1 MMKKGKKILSILL
14 SMILVLGLVP
24 ADGAGF
30 VLEKMGAWIEVQA
43 AETVSASGTCGDNL
57 TWELSEDGVLTIS
70 GTGEMDDWNGTWR
83 SPWYNNRDQ
92 ITEVCIESG
101 VTSLGSDAFIAC
113 NNLVNVIIPEEVTS
127 IGESAFQNCSSLTEI
142 TIPDKVVSIED
153 QTFYNCSNLLEV
165 IVSGNLEFIG
175 SGAFRNCGNLEEITI
190 PGNEVFIGSD
200 AFSECSSLVQAVFPN
215 GVVSVAA
222 CAFEKCSNL
231 EKIIAAEGIISIEDK
246 AFYCCR
252 SLKEITIAEGT
263 TSIGSYAFYYC
274 DSLTEIIIPESVAS
288 IEYNAF
294 DHCSSLTEIVIPEK
308 VTVIHDYTFWYCTS
322 LKKITIPESIELIGV
337 AAFYG
342 CFNLEEII
350 IPQNVT
356 SVGEYAFTGCSSITG
371 ISIPEGITVIRKA
384 TFSGCQNLKEIVIP
398 DGVTSIGQYA
408 FDSCGNLKEI
418 VIPNSVTVIDY
429 MAFGSCSSLTDV
441 YYKGSEDEWNNIDIN
456 KNFNTWLLN
465 ATIHYGSSGSDKKS
479 YSIQIDP
486 DIEHGEVSAPSS
498 GEEEERITVSVT
510 PEEGYMLQQLTV
522 TTEDGEIIEAAAQ
535 DEDTYTFTMPA
546 ANVTISAE
554 FSLSIR
560 DLQCSSSAAVEVGDT
575 GVLSSKV
582 FEDSSEDLKKLTG
595 EIQWTSSDPSVV
607 EIGKVGYFTTT
618 QPVKYTMGN
627 VKVDVWNAIGVTNF
641 TGVSPGTATITG
653 RADGVSV
660 TCEVTVTE
668 PEDMESSEGGSLTLG
683 EDISGSAGS
692 GSGVSQFFPAD
703 WSLKHSV
710 FPVEI
715 IVTEDKE
722 EGTYKIRGTI
732 GIGKSD
738 WLNDDA
744 KWNKYKQNVEDA
756 SKYSGRVD
764 CLDSFRKAWGVKSV
778 TAVST
783 EKFNVL
789 PKVSVMGYF
798 ENVYD
803 LNMNP
808 ISTTGKLAADAK
820 WEGSIDWQFVTPIG
834 PFYLTLKGGG
844 ELSGNIGPEYDYNT
858 KTVNVVD
865 GELTLTPSVKVEGG
879 YGIYKVATLGA
890 NGKLSAPIT
899 LVPATKGEWEASAS
913 LHIEVVF
920 LLDFEQELLASSGTL
935 WDTTGSSKAR
945 TRAAANGGIQLS
957 EGTLSEIDTSSLN
970 DVSAWNTGGGSS
982 LRARAV
988 QNSVDSETTVLGNV
1002 LGGSLPMQAEINGK
1016 RVMVFQ
1022 SYINGRETLDSSIL
1036 MYSVYE
1042 NGAWS
1047 EPQAV
1052 WDTGTA
1058 DLYADMQ
1065 VVNGQLVLVWQKE
1078 RDNITGDVENDSEA
1092 VLDAYA
1098 QNSEICFA
1106 VFDEASNTFT
1116 DASYVT
1122 ENDAYDMMPEICH
1135 DSDDE
1140 IVISWVRNDAA
1151 DLMQETGANSIYTA
1165 KWNGGSFEKEEE
1177 LLTTNGTVDDYVIY
1191 ENDGQLQTVFVSQSD
1206 GLTAVLDT
1214 KGQSIDALSDLVM
1227 FSEDGS
1233 ISSLDYVDGK
1243 IVCVSGGTL
1252 YSYDPSGGTSETYL
1266 AGESSFGSEIQY
1278 VSGGGK
1284 SGYVWS
1290 LYDEESGT
1298 GSIVASM
1305 RTEDGYSE
1313 PVTLYEKEGVIWRY
1327 ISAILDEEGNWQF
1340 VANAEDTG
1348 ADSHSLISIGKAPE
1362 TGITLAGA
1370 SVDEKDVVDG
1380 KTGVDYF
1387 LRNTGDTTINEL
1399 EITITLENGEQITE
1413 KVPVTILPGE
1423 DVAGTAYVDLSG
1435 VDSKQNIQ
1443 ISVVGAGQ
1451 TDVSDCTA
1459 EDTVGLPD
1467 ISVTGTCAENGDDV
1481 IVTALLSNESSAD
1494 TEVSLSLFGDET
1506 METELTKSDLLT
1518 VKAGSSE
1525 NVFLSVK
1532 KNAIQ
1537 YNENDAAYLTL
1548 KANVAGGDFDED
1560 NNTVY
1565 IALYK
1570 EIPDDNPGGDT
1581 GDTTE
1586 QPPATETPG
1595 TGTQTPTTGAGGSI
1609 SQSSDSGGS
1618 SSQTTSSA
1626 NVSGSTLPP
1635 TGTTLT
1641 AGNASYIVTTAGSA
1655 VAYAKNLNT
1664 KATAVAVPSSVKIGG
1679 ITYKVT
1685 SIADNAFKNNKKLKK
1700 VTIGSNVTSIGNSA
1714 FRNCTAL
1721 KKVVIPAKVKQIG
1734 KKAFYNCKK
1743 LQSLTIKA
1751 KKLTAKT
1758 VGAKA
1763 FAKAGSSNYSKLK
1776 VKVPKKKY
1784 TAYVKML
1791 KKKGLSARARV
1802 SK

>member
-1 MMKKGKKILSILL
+1 MTTIESSTFHACI
-14 SMILVLGLVP
+14 S
-24 ADGAGF
+24 
-30 VLEKMGAWIEVQA
+30 LEKIEIPENVTSIGGRA
-43 AETVSASGTCGDNL
+43 FSYCTSLSEITIPEGVTIIESSTFHDCSGLEKVTLPTNL
-57 TWELSEDGVLTIS
+57 TLIADRAFS
-70 GTGEMDDWNGTWR
+70 GC
-83 SPWYNNRDQ
+83 S
-92 ITEVCIESG
+92 
-101 VTSLGSDAFIAC
+101 SLKEIA
-113 NNLVNVIIPEEVTS
+113 LPDSVTS
-127 IGESAFQNCSSLTEI
+127 IGE
-142 TIPDKVVSIED
+142 
-153 QTFYNCSNLLEV
+153 Y
-165 IVSGNLEFIG
+165 
-175 SGAFRNCGNLEEITI
+175 
-190 PGNEVFIGSD
+190 
-200 AFSECSSLVQAVFPN
+200 AFSFCKSLLN
-215 GVVSVAA
+215 VV
-222 CAFEKCSNL
+222 
-231 EKIIAAEGIISIEDK
+231 
-246 AFYCCR
+246 
-252 SLKEITIAEGT
+252 
-263 TSIGSYAFYYC
+263 
-274 DSLTEIIIPESVAS
+274 
-288 IEYNAF
+288 
-294 DHCSSLTEIVIPEK
+294 
-308 VTVIHDYTFWYCTS
+308 
-322 LKKITIPESIELIGV
+322 
-337 AAFYG
+337 
-342 CFNLEEII
+342 

-356 SVGEYAFTGCSSITG
+356 IIEYNLFYYCT
-371 ISIPEGITVIRKA
+371 
-384 TFSGCQNLKEIVIP
+384 NLKQVIIPDSVTSIAMDAFQRCESLQEIVIP
-398 DGVTSIGQYA
+398 YGVTKILSSTFRWCTQLERV
-408 FDSCGNLKEI
+408 D
-418 VIPNSVTVIDY
+418 IPNSVTAIGGD
-429 MAFGSCSSLTDV
+429 AFGECVNLTDV
-441 YYKGSEDEWNNIDIN
+441 YYSGSEEEWNAISIGSDNSDL
-456 KNFNTWLLN
+456 TS
-465 ATIHYGSSGSDKKS
+465 ATIHYNSYDPDQGL
-479 YSIQIDP
+479 YSIQISP
-486 DIEHGEVSAPSS
+486 DIEHGEVSATSS
-498 GEEEERITVSVT
+498 AKEGETITISVT
-510 PEEGYMLQQLTV
+510 PEEGYMQQQLTV

-554 FSLSIR
+554 FSMSIR

-582 FEDSSEDLKKLTG
+582 FEDSSEDLKQLTG
-595 EIQWTSSDPSVV
+595 EIQWTSSDTSVV
-607 EIGKVGYFTTT
+607 EIGKVGYFKATS
-618 QPVKYTMGN
+618 PVTYTIGEE
-627 VKVDVWNAIGVTNF
+627 KVDVWSALGVTNF

-653 RADGVSV
+653 KADGVSV

-692 GSGVSQFFPAD
+692 DSGVSQFFPAD
-703 WSLKHSV
+703 WSLKSSV

-738 WLNDDA
+738 WLNNDA

-808 ISTTGKLAADAK
+808 ISTTGKLAANAK
-820 WEGSIDWQFVTPIG
+820 WEGSVDWQFVTPIG
-834 PFYLTLKGGG
+834 PFYLTLRGGG

-865 GELTLTPSVKVEGG
+865 GELTFTPSIKIEGG
-879 YGIYKVATLGA
+879 YGIYKVATFGGY
-890 NGKLSAPIT
+890 GKLSAPIT
-899 LVPATKGEWEASAS
+899 LIPATKGEWEASAS

-920 LLDFEQELLASSGTL
+920 LLDFEQELLSSSGTL
-935 WDTTGSSKAR
+935 WDTTGSSKAL
-945 TRAAANGGIQLS
+945 TKAAANGGISLS

-970 DVSAWNTGGGSS
+970 DVSAWNTGGSSS
-982 LRARAV
+982 LRARAA
-988 QNSVDSETTVLGNV
+988 QDSVDSETTVLDNV

-1047 EPQAV
+1047 DPQAV

-1065 VVNGQLVLVWQKE
+1065 VVNDQLVLVWQKE
-1078 RDNITGDVENDSEA
+1078 RDNITGDVEDDSEA

-1106 VFDEASNTFT
+1106 VFDEENNTFT
-1116 DASYVT
+1116 HTSYVT
-1122 ENDAYDMMPEICH
+1122 ENEYYDMMPEICH
-1135 DSDDE
+1135 DSDDG
-1140 IVISWVRNDAA
+1140 IVISWVRNNAA
-1151 DLMQETGANSIYTA
+1151 DLMQETGSHTIYTA
-1165 KWNGGSFEKEEE
+1165 KWNGESFGAEEE
-1177 LLTTNGTVDDYVIY
+1177 LLTTDGTVDDYVLY
-1191 ENDGQLQTVFVSQSD
+1191 ESDGKLQTIFVSQSD

-1214 KGQSIDALSDLVM
+1214 DGQPVDALSDLVM
-1227 FSEDGS
+1227 FSKDGN
-1233 ISSLDYVDGK
+1233 ISSLDYVDGQ

-1252 YSYDPSGGTSETYL
+1252 YSYDLSGGAVETYL

-1290 LYDEESGT
+1290 LYDEETGT

-1340 VANAEDTG
+1340 VANAEDAG

-1370 SVDEKDVVDG
+1370 FVDEKDVVDG

-1399 EITITLENGEQITE
+1399 EITITLKNGEQITE

-1451 TDVSDCTA
+1451 ADVSDCTA

-1467 ISVTGTCAENGDDV
+1467 ISVTGTCVENGDDV
-1481 IVTALLSNESSAD
+1481 IVTALLSNESSMD

-1506 METELTKSDLLT
+1506 MATELTKSDLIT
-1518 VKAGSSE
+1518 VKAGNSE

-1532 KNAIQ
+1532 KDAIQ
-1537 YNENDAAYLTL
+1537 YNENDAVYLTL
-1548 KANVAGGDFDED
+1548 KASVDSGDFDED
-1560 NNTVY
+1560 NNTAYVV
-1565 IALYK
+1565 LYK

-1586 QPPATETPG
+1586 QQPSTETPG
-1595 TGTQTPTTGAGGSI
+1595 TGTQTPSTGAGENTSEPSG
-1609 SQSSDSGGS
+1609 SGGS
-1618 SSQTTSSA
+1618 SSQTTPSA
-1626 NVSGSTLPP
+1626 STSGSTLPP
-1635 TGTTLT
+1635 AGTTLT
-1641 AGNASYIVTTAGSA
+1641 VGNASYIVTTAGSA

-1664 KATAVAVPSSVKIGG
+1664 KATAVAVPSEVKIDG

-1743 LQSLTIKA
+1743 LQSLAIKA

-1791 KKKGLSARARV
+1791 RKKGLSARAKV

>member
-1 MMKKGKKILSILL
+1 
-14 SMILVLGLVP
+14 
-24 ADGAGF
+24 
-30 VLEKMGAWIEVQA
+30 MG
-43 AETVSASGTCGDNL
+43 
-57 TWELSEDGVLTIS
+57 
-70 GTGEMDDWNGTWR
+70 
-83 SPWYNNRDQ
+83 
-92 ITEVCIESG
+92 
-101 VTSLGSDAFIAC
+101 
-113 NNLVNVIIPEEVTS
+113 
-127 IGESAFQNCSSLTEI
+127 
-142 TIPDKVVSIED
+142 
-153 QTFYNCSNLLEV
+153 
-165 IVSGNLEFIG
+165 
-175 SGAFRNCGNLEEITI
+175 
-190 PGNEVFIGSD
+190 
-200 AFSECSSLVQAVFPN
+200 
-215 GVVSVAA
+215 
-222 CAFEKCSNL
+222 
-231 EKIIAAEGIISIEDK
+231 
-246 AFYCCR
+246 
-252 SLKEITIAEGT
+252 
-263 TSIGSYAFYYC
+263 
-274 DSLTEIIIPESVAS
+274 
-288 IEYNAF
+288 
-294 DHCSSLTEIVIPEK
+294 
-308 VTVIHDYTFWYCTS
+308 
-322 LKKITIPESIELIGV
+322 
-337 AAFYG
+337 
-342 CFNLEEII
+342 
-350 IPQNVT
+350 
-356 SVGEYAFTGCSSITG
+356 
-371 ISIPEGITVIRKA
+371 
-384 TFSGCQNLKEIVIP
+384 
-398 DGVTSIGQYA
+398 
-408 FDSCGNLKEI
+408 
-418 VIPNSVTVIDY
+418 
-429 MAFGSCSSLTDV
+429 
-441 YYKGSEDEWNNIDIN
+441 
-456 KNFNTWLLN
+456 
-465 ATIHYGSSGSDKKS
+465 
-479 YSIQIDP
+479 
-486 DIEHGEVSAPSS
+486 
-498 GEEEERITVSVT
+498 
-510 PEEGYMLQQLTV
+510 
-522 TTEDGEIIEAAAQ
+522 
-535 DEDTYTFTMPA
+535 
-546 ANVTISAE
+546 
-554 FSLSIR
+554 
-560 DLQCSSSAAVEVGDT
+560 
-575 GVLSSKV
+575 
-582 FEDSSEDLKKLTG
+582 
-595 EIQWTSSDPSVV
+595 
-607 EIGKVGYFTTT
+607 
-618 QPVKYTMGN
+618 
-627 VKVDVWNAIGVTNF
+627 
-641 TGVSPGTATITG
+641 
-653 RADGVSV
+653 
-660 TCEVTVTE
+660 
-668 PEDMESSEGGSLTLG
+668 
-683 EDISGSAGS
+683 
-692 GSGVSQFFPAD
+692 
-703 WSLKHSV
+703 
-710 FPVEI
+710 
-715 IVTEDKE
+715 
-722 EGTYKIRGTI
+722 
-732 GIGKSD
+732 
-738 WLNDDA
+738 
-744 KWNKYKQNVEDA
+744 DA

-1467 ISVTGTCAENGDDV
+1467 ISVTGTCVENGDDV
-1481 IVTALLSNESSAD
+1481 IVTAMLSNESSMD

-1506 METELTKSDLLT
+1506 MATELTKSDLIT
-1518 VKAGSSE
+1518 VKAGNSE

-1532 KNAIQ
+1532 KNVIQ

-1548 KANVAGGDFDED
+1548 KASVDSGDFDED
-1560 NNTVY
+1560 NNTAYVV
-1565 IALYK
+1565 LYK
-1570 EIPDDNPGGDT
+1570 KIPDDNPGGDT

-1586 QPPATETPG
+1586 QQPSTETPG
-1595 TGTQTPTTGAGGSI
+1595 TGTQTPATGAGENTSEPSG
-1609 SQSSDSGGS
+1609 SGGS
-1618 SSQTTSSA
+1618 SSQTTPSA
-1626 NVSGSTLPP
+1626 STSGSTLPP
-1635 TGTTLT
+1635 AGTTLT
-1641 AGNASYIVTTAGSA
+1641 VGNASYIVTTAGSA

-1664 KATAVAVPSSVKIGG
+1664 KATAVAVPSEVKIDG

-1700 VTIGSNVTSIGNSA
+1700 VTIGRNVTSIGNSA

-1743 LQSLTIKA
+1743 LQSLAIKA

>member
-1 MMKKGKKILSILL
+1 M
-14 SMILVLGLVP
+14 
-24 ADGAGF
+24 
-30 VLEKMGAWIEVQA
+30 
-43 AETVSASGTCGDNL
+43 
-57 TWELSEDGVLTIS
+57 
-70 GTGEMDDWNGTWR
+70 
-83 SPWYNNRDQ
+83 
-92 ITEVCIESG
+92 
-101 VTSLGSDAFIAC
+101 
-113 NNLVNVIIPEEVTS
+113 
-127 IGESAFQNCSSLTEI
+127 
-142 TIPDKVVSIED
+142 
-153 QTFYNCSNLLEV
+153 
-165 IVSGNLEFIG
+165 
-175 SGAFRNCGNLEEITI
+175 
-190 PGNEVFIGSD
+190 
-200 AFSECSSLVQAVFPN
+200 
-215 GVVSVAA
+215 
-222 CAFEKCSNL
+222 
-231 EKIIAAEGIISIEDK
+231 
-246 AFYCCR
+246 
-252 SLKEITIAEGT
+252 
-263 TSIGSYAFYYC
+263 
-274 DSLTEIIIPESVAS
+274 
-288 IEYNAF
+288 
-294 DHCSSLTEIVIPEK
+294 
-308 VTVIHDYTFWYCTS
+308 
-322 LKKITIPESIELIGV
+322 
-337 AAFYG
+337 
-342 CFNLEEII
+342 
-350 IPQNVT
+350 
-356 SVGEYAFTGCSSITG
+356 
-371 ISIPEGITVIRKA
+371 
-384 TFSGCQNLKEIVIP
+384 
-398 DGVTSIGQYA
+398 
-408 FDSCGNLKEI
+408 
-418 VIPNSVTVIDY
+418 
-429 MAFGSCSSLTDV
+429 
-441 YYKGSEDEWNNIDIN
+441 
-456 KNFNTWLLN
+456 
-465 ATIHYGSSGSDKKS
+465 
-479 YSIQIDP
+479 
-486 DIEHGEVSAPSS
+486 
-498 GEEEERITVSVT
+498 
-510 PEEGYMLQQLTV
+510 
-522 TTEDGEIIEAAAQ
+522 
-535 DEDTYTFTMPA
+535 
-546 ANVTISAE
+546 
-554 FSLSIR
+554 
-560 DLQCSSSAAVEVGDT
+560 
-575 GVLSSKV
+575 
-582 FEDSSEDLKKLTG
+582 
-595 EIQWTSSDPSVV
+595 
-607 EIGKVGYFTTT
+607 
-618 QPVKYTMGN
+618 
-627 VKVDVWNAIGVTNF
+627 
-641 TGVSPGTATITG
+641 
-653 RADGVSV
+653 
-660 TCEVTVTE
+660 
-668 PEDMESSEGGSLTLG
+668 
-683 EDISGSAGS
+683 
-692 GSGVSQFFPAD
+692 
-703 WSLKHSV
+703 
-710 FPVEI
+710 
-715 IVTEDKE
+715 
-722 EGTYKIRGTI
+722 
-732 GIGKSD
+732 
-738 WLNDDA
+738 
-744 KWNKYKQNVEDA
+744 EDA

-764 CLDSFRKAWGVKSV
+764 CLESFRKTWNVKSV

-865 GELTLTPSVKVEGG
+865 GELTFTPSIKIEGG
-879 YGIYKVATLGA
+879 YGIYKVATFGGY
-890 NGKLSAPIT
+890 GKLSAPIT
-899 LVPATKGEWEASAS
+899 LIPATKGEWEASAS

-920 LLDFEQELLASSGTL
+920 LLDFEQELLSSSGTL
-935 WDTTGSSKAR
+935 WDTTGSSKAL
-945 TRAAANGGIQLS
+945 TKAAANGGISLS

-970 DVSAWNTGGGSS
+970 DVSAWNTGGSSS
-982 LRARAV
+982 LRARAA
-988 QNSVDSETTVLGNV
+988 QDSVDSETTVLDNV

-1047 EPQAV
+1047 DPQAV

-1065 VVNGQLVLVWQKE
+1065 VVNDQLVLVWQKE
-1078 RDNITGDVENDSEA
+1078 RDNITGDVEDDSEA

-1106 VFDEASNTFT
+1106 VFDEENNTFT
-1116 DASYVT
+1116 HTSYVT
-1122 ENDAYDMMPEICH
+1122 ENEYYDMMPEICH
-1135 DSDDE
+1135 DSDDG
-1140 IVISWVRNDAA
+1140 IVISWVRNNAA
-1151 DLMQETGANSIYTA
+1151 DLMQETGSNTIYTA
-1165 KWNGGSFEKEEE
+1165 KWNGESFGAEEE
-1177 LLTTNGTVDDYVIY
+1177 LLTTDGTVDDYVLY
-1191 ENDGQLQTVFVSQSD
+1191 ESDGKLQTIFVSQSD

-1214 KGQSIDALSDLVM
+1214 DGQPVDALSDLVM
-1227 FSEDGS
+1227 FSKDGN
-1233 ISSLDYVDGK
+1233 ISSLDYVDGQ

-1252 YSYDPSGGTSETYL
+1252 YSYDLSGGAVETYL

-1290 LYDEESGT
+1290 LYDEETGT

-1340 VANAEDTG
+1340 VANAEDAG

-1370 SVDEKDVVDG
+1370 FVDEKDVVDG

-1399 EITITLENGEQITE
+1399 EITITLKNGEQITE

-1451 TDVSDCTA
+1451 ADVSDCTA

-1467 ISVTGTCAENGDDV
+1467 ISVTGTCVENGDDV
-1481 IVTALLSNESSAD
+1481 IVTALLSNESSMD

-1506 METELTKSDLLT
+1506 MATELTKSDLIT
-1518 VKAGSSE
+1518 VKAGNSE

-1532 KNAIQ
+1532 KDAIQ
-1537 YNENDAAYLTL
+1537 YNENDAVYLIL
-1548 KANVAGGDFDED
+1548 KASVDSGDFDED
-1560 NNTVY
+1560 NNTAYVV
-1565 IALYK
+1565 LYK

-1586 QPPATETPG
+1586 QQPSTETPG
-1595 TGTQTPTTGAGGSI
+1595 TGTQTPSTGAGENTSEPSG
-1609 SQSSDSGGS
+1609 SGGS
-1618 SSQTTSSA
+1618 SSQTTPSA
-1626 NVSGSTLPP
+1626 STSGSTLPP
-1635 TGTTLT
+1635 AGTTLT
-1641 AGNASYIVTTAGSA
+1641 VGNASYIVTTAGSA

-1664 KATAVAVPSSVKIGG
+1664 KATAVAVPSEVKIDG

-1743 LQSLTIKA
+1743 LQSLAIKA

-1791 KKKGLSARARV
+1791 RKKGLSARAKV

>member
-1 MMKKGKKILSILL
+1 MMKKWKKILSVLL

-24 ADGAGF
+24 ADGAEF
-30 VLEKMGAWIEVQA
+30 VSEKMGAWIEVQA

-57 TWELSEDGVLTIS
+57 TWELSEDGVLTLS
-70 GTGEMDDWNGTWR
+70 GTGEMDDWKSTR
-83 SPWYNNRDQ
+83 KSPWYDDRYQ
-92 ITEVCIESG
+92 ITKVDIKSGVMSVGNMAFRDCIFLSEIKIPDTVTSIGNYAFDNCESLSTIELPESVTEIGAAAFYCCDGLTEINIPEKVTTIESSTFHACISLEKIEIPENVTSIGGRAFSYCTSLSEITIPEG
-101 VTSLGSDAFIAC
+101 VTIIESSTFHDCSGLEKVTLPTNLTLIAYRAFSGCSSLKEIA
-113 NNLVNVIIPEEVTS
+113 LPDSVTS
-127 IGESAFQNCSSLTEI
+127 IGE
-142 TIPDKVVSIED
+142 
-153 QTFYNCSNLLEV
+153 Y
-165 IVSGNLEFIG
+165 
-175 SGAFRNCGNLEEITI
+175 
-190 PGNEVFIGSD
+190 
-200 AFSECSSLVQAVFPN
+200 AFSFCKSLLN
-215 GVVSVAA
+215 VV
-222 CAFEKCSNL
+222 
-231 EKIIAAEGIISIEDK
+231 
-246 AFYCCR
+246 
-252 SLKEITIAEGT
+252 
-263 TSIGSYAFYYC
+263 
-274 DSLTEIIIPESVAS
+274 
-288 IEYNAF
+288 
-294 DHCSSLTEIVIPEK
+294 
-308 VTVIHDYTFWYCTS
+308 
-322 LKKITIPESIELIGV
+322 
-337 AAFYG
+337 
-342 CFNLEEII
+342 

-356 SVGEYAFTGCSSITG
+356 IIEYNLFYYCT
-371 ISIPEGITVIRKA
+371 
-384 TFSGCQNLKEIVIP
+384 NLKQVIIPDSVTSIAMDAFQRCESLQEIVIP
-398 DGVTSIGQYA
+398 YGVTKILSSTFRWCTQLERV
-408 FDSCGNLKEI
+408 D
-418 VIPNSVTVIDY
+418 IPNSVTAIGGD
-429 MAFGSCSSLTDV
+429 AFGECVNLTDV
-441 YYKGSEDEWNNIDIN
+441 YYSGSEEEWNAISIGSDNSDL
-456 KNFNTWLLN
+456 TS
-465 ATIHYGSSGSDKKS
+465 ATIHYNSYDPDQGL
-479 YSIQIDP
+479 YSIQISP
-486 DIEHGEVSAPSS
+486 DIEHGEVSATSS
-498 GEEEERITVSVT
+498 AKEGETITISVT
-510 PEEGYMLQQLTV
+510 PEEGYMQQQLTV

-582 FEDSSEDLKKLTG
+582 FEDSSEDLKQLTG
-595 EIQWTSSDPSVV
+595 EIQWTSSDTSVV
-607 EIGKVGYFTTT
+607 EIGKVGYFKATS
-618 QPVKYTMGN
+618 PVTYTIGEE
-627 VKVDVWNAIGVTNF
+627 KVDVWSALGVTNF

-653 RADGVSV
+653 KADGVSV

-692 GSGVSQFFPAD
+692 DSGVSQFFPAD
-703 WSLKHSV
+703 WSLKSSV

-738 WLNDDA
+738 WLNNDA

-808 ISTTGKLAADAK
+808 ISTTGKLAANAK
-820 WEGSIDWQFVTPIG
+820 WEGSVDWQFVTPIG
-834 PFYLTLKGGG
+834 PFYLTLRGGG

-865 GELTLTPSVKVEGG
+865 GELTFTPSIKIEGG
-879 YGIYKVATLGA
+879 YGIYKVATFGGY
-890 NGKLSAPIT
+890 GKLSAPIT
-899 LVPATKGEWEASAS
+899 LIPATKGEWEASAS

-920 LLDFEQELLASSGTL
+920 LLDFEQELLSSSGTL
-935 WDTTGSSKAR
+935 WDTTGSSKAL
-945 TRAAANGGIQLS
+945 TKAAANGGISLS

-970 DVSAWNTGGGSS
+970 DVSAWNTGGSSS
-982 LRARAV
+982 LRARAA
-988 QNSVDSETTVLGNV
+988 QDSVDSETTVLDNV

-1047 EPQAV
+1047 DPQAV

-1065 VVNGQLVLVWQKE
+1065 VVNDQLVLVWQKE
-1078 RDNITGDVENDSEA
+1078 RDNITGDVEDDSEA

-1106 VFDEASNTFT
+1106 VFDEENNTFT
-1116 DASYVT
+1116 HTSYVT
-1122 ENDAYDMMPEICH
+1122 ENEYYDMMPEICH
-1135 DSDDE
+1135 DSDDG
-1140 IVISWVRNDAA
+1140 IVISWVRNNAA
-1151 DLMQETGANSIYTA
+1151 DLMQETGSNTIYTA
-1165 KWNGGSFEKEEE
+1165 KWNGESFGAEEE
-1177 LLTTNGTVDDYVIY
+1177 LLTTDGTVDDYVLY
-1191 ENDGQLQTVFVSQSD
+1191 ESDGKLQTIFVSQSD

-1214 KGQSIDALSDLVM
+1214 DGQPVDALSDLVM
-1227 FSEDGS
+1227 FSKDGN
-1233 ISSLDYVDGK
+1233 ISSLDYVDGQ

-1252 YSYDPSGGTSETYL
+1252 YSYDLSGGAVETYL

-1290 LYDEESGT
+1290 LYDEETGT

-1340 VANAEDTG
+1340 VANAEDAG

-1370 SVDEKDVVDG
+1370 FVDEKDVVDG

-1399 EITITLENGEQITE
+1399 EITITLKNGEQITE

-1451 TDVSDCTA
+1451 ADVSDCTA

-1467 ISVTGTCAENGDDV
+1467 ISVTGTCVENGDDV
-1481 IVTALLSNESSAD
+1481 IVTALLSNESSMD

-1506 METELTKSDLLT
+1506 MATELTKSDLIT
-1518 VKAGSSE
+1518 VKAGNSE

-1532 KNAIQ
+1532 KDAIQ
-1537 YNENDAAYLTL
+1537 YNENDAVYLTL
-1548 KANVAGGDFDED
+1548 KASVDSGDFDED
-1560 NNTVY
+1560 NNTAYVV
-1565 IALYK
+1565 LYK

-1586 QPPATETPG
+1586 QQPSTETPG
-1595 TGTQTPTTGAGGSI
+1595 TGTQTPSTGAGENTSEPSG
-1609 SQSSDSGGS
+1609 SGGS
-1618 SSQTTSSA
+1618 SSQTTPSA
-1626 NVSGSTLPP
+1626 STSGSTLPP
-1635 TGTTLT
+1635 AGTTLT
-1641 AGNASYIVTTAGSA
+1641 VGNASYIVTTAGSA

-1664 KATAVAVPSSVKIGG
+1664 KATAVAVPSEVKIDG

-1743 LQSLTIKA
+1743 LQSLAIKA

-1791 KKKGLSARARV
+1791 RKKGLSARAKV